1 LSELVI
7 HAMEIRE
14 FLSPDNTLVDA
25 RVSDKGEVLRILAG
39 RAADAIGLPAAD
51 ILNVLLKRE
60 QLGSTG
66 TGGGIA
72 IPHARITGLG
82 KPFGILARLNDGI
95 GFDAIDGKPVDVIFL
110 LLLPASANKE
120 QLAALAAVA
129 RTLRNPESM
138 RSLRGARTGEELY
151 RAMTAAAEH

>member
-1 LSELVI
+1 MTAV
-7 HAMEIRE
+7 MEIKE
-14 FLSPDNTLVDA
+14 FLSPANTLVDV
-25 RVSDKGEVLRILAG
+25 RVTNKAEILRMLAG

-72 IPHARITGLG
+72 IPHARMAGLG
-82 KPFGILARLNDGI
+82 KPFGMLARLNNGI
-95 GFDAIDGKPVDVIFL
+95 GFDAIDGEPVDVVFL

-129 RTLRNPESM
+129 RTLRNPGSM
-138 RSLRGARTGEELY
+138 HKLRAARTGEELY

>member
-1 LSELVI
+1 MTPL
-7 HAMEIRE
+7 MEIRE
-14 FLSPDNTLVDA
+14 FLSPANALVDV
-25 RVSDKGEVLRILAG
+25 RVSDKAEILRMLAG
-39 RAADAIGLPAAD
+39 RAAEASGLPAAD

-72 IPHARITGLG
+72 IPHARMTGLS
-82 KPFGILARLNDGI
+82 KPFGILARLSNGI
-95 GFDAIDGKPVDVIFL
+95 GFDAIDGQPVDVVFL
-110 LLLPASANKE
+110 LLLPVSANKE

-138 RSLRGARTGEELY
+138 RSLRGARTGEGLY